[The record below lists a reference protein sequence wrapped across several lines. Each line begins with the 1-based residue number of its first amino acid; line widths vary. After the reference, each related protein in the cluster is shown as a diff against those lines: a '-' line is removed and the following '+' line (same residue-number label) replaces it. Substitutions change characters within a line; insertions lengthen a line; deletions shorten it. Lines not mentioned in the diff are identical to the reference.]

1 MYCIYPACCNSAI
14 KHRQSICK
22 YYTYSHYCAIKDT
35 SVFVHTSEMVK
46 CYNCHHLTHRSC
58 TCCNNAQHKCIKY
71 RFSKYC
77 KYNKI
82 EYKFCYYLIYKFP
95 QKIHIRTDKHYTNHK
110 IIPVTHCKYCCISK
124 TSAYS

>member
-1 MYCIYPACCNSAI
+1 MHCLSYYHTIILIPPQKIHCACSNKKHNTDNKRMYCIYPACCNSAI

-71 RFSKYC
+71 RFSKYY

-82 EYKFCYYLIYKFP
+82 EYKLNWKM
-95 QKIHIRTDKHYTNHK
+95 
-110 IIPVTHCKYCCISK
+110 ISE
-124 TSAYS
+124 